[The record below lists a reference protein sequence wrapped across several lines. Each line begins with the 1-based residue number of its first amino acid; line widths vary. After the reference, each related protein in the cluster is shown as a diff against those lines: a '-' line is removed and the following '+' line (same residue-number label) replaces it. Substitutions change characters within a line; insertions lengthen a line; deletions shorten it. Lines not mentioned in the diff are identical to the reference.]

1 MLPVVDLLGLALRAL
16 AETLKRP
23 EYLMVLGLV
32 LWFVYL
38 QAARTAAMEQHMF
51 GIARRS
57 SAQQVVQA
65 LLLGTV
71 GGFLASVL
79 FIGVGI
85 SLSDTAI
92 GVIWLLALVL
102 MLAHPR
108 FICFAYAGGL
118 VALSSLLFGVPQTHV
133 PAVVALVG
141 VLHLVEAFLVWVSG
155 HLSAMPM
162 YIKQED
168 GHVVGGF
175 MLQKVWPIPFV
186 ALLAVAV
193 GREMLDANLI
203 QMPDWWP
210 LLKPARMPGPGQEL
224 VYLLFPV
231 VAALGY
237 GDFTVSRD
245 PRDKARESA
254 GGLVLYSVLLLA
266 MALGATRW
274 PVWAWIAALFSP
286 VGHELLIQ
294 WGRWQERR
302 ARPVFVSEGGV
313 MVLDVLPDSP
323 AAQMGL
329 RPGDLIVE
337 VNGEPV
343 RTRQELL
350 SHLEPW
356 AYDIEMVV
364 ENRLSPHLGRRK
376 VRYGGRVPPLGV
388 VPAPGPDE
396 PRYVT
401 LQNAGFLGR
410 LWRQWQ
416 KRRRQGPEGP
426 V

>member
-1 MLPVVDLLGLALRAL
+1 M
-16 AETLKRP
+16 ETLQRP
-23 EYLMVLGLV
+23 EYLLVFGLV
-32 LWFVYL
+32 IWFVYV
-38 QAARTAAMEQHMF
+38 QAARTAAMEQYMF
-51 GIARRS
+51 GISRRS
-57 SAQQVVQA
+57 SGHQVLQA
-65 LLLGTV
+65 VALGAL
-71 GGFLASVL
+71 GGILASVL
-79 FIGVGI
+79 FIAVGI
-85 SLSDTAI
+85 SLTDTAI
-92 GVIWLLALVL
+92 GVIWILALLL

-118 VALSSLLFGVPQTHV
+118 VALSSLLFGVPEMHV
-133 PAVVALVG
+133 PALIALVG
-141 VLHLVEAFLVWVSG
+141 VLHLVEAFLVWISG
-155 HLSAMPM
+155 HLSATPM

-168 GHVVGGF
+168 GQVVGGF

-186 ALLAVAV
+186 ALLAVVV
-193 GREMLDANLI
+193 GREMLDASLI

-210 LLKPARMPGPGQEL
+210 LLKPARSPGPGQEL

-254 GGLVLYSVLLLA
+254 GGLVVYSVLLLA

-274 PVWAWIAALFSP
+274 PLWAWVAALFSP

-302 ARPVFVSEGGV
+302 ARPVFVSQGGV

-323 AAQMGL
+323 AARMGL
-329 RPGDLIVE
+329 RSGDLILS
-337 VNGEPV
+337 VNGERV
-343 RTRQELL
+343 SSRQELL
-350 SHLEPW
+350 SQLEPW
-356 AYDIEMVV
+356 AFDIELEV
-364 ENRLSPHLGRRK
+364 ENRLSPQEGRRRL
-376 VRYGGRVPPLGV
+376 RYPGRVPPLGI

-401 LQNAGFLGR
+401 LQHGGLLGR
-410 LWRQWQ
+410 LWRRWRQQ
-416 KRRRQGPEGP
+416 RRRGPDRP
-426 V
+426 L

>member
-1 MLPVVDLLGLALRAL
+1 MLPVAELVRLTLRAL
-16 AETLKRP
+16 AETVTRP
-23 EYLMVLGLV
+23 EYLMVFGLV

-51 GIARRS
+51 GISRRS
-57 SAQQVVQA
+57 SGQQVVQA
-65 LLLGTV
+65 VLLGAA
-71 GGFLASVL
+71 GGVLASIL

-92 GVIWLLALVL
+92 GFIWLLALLL

-108 FICFAYAGGL
+108 FICFAYSGGL
-118 VALSSLLFGVPQTHV
+118 VALSSLAFGVPEMHV
-133 PAVVALVG
+133 PAVVALIG

-155 HLSAMPM
+155 HLSATPM

-168 GHVVGGF
+168 GQVVGGF

-193 GREMLDANLI
+193 GREMLDASLI

-210 LLKPARMPGPGQEL
+210 LLKPARTPGPGQEL

-254 GGLVLYSVLLLA
+254 GGLVLYSLLLLA
-266 MALGATRW
+266 MALAATRS
-274 PVWAWIAALFSP
+274 PVWAWVAAIFSP

-323 AAQMGL
+323 AARMGL

-343 RTRQELL
+343 TNRQELM

-356 AYDIEMVV
+356 AYDIELVV
-364 ENRLSPHLGRRK
+364 ENRLAPHLGRRR
-376 VRYGGRVPPLGV
+376 VRYPGRVPPLGV

-401 LQNAGFLGR
+401 LQYGGLLSRMWKAL
-410 LWRQWQ
+410 RQRQ
-416 KRRRQGPEGP
+416 SQGPGRT